1 MATKATANL
10 IMSDTLGN
18 AITKNLPNVN
28 PDLVPAYGESID
40 VESKQKII
48 NACQEL
54 CGLTTNTFSSVS
66 LTVVYDL

>member
-10 IMSDTLGN
+10 IMSDTNGN
-18 AITKNLPNVN
+18 AVTKNLPNVN
-28 PDLVPAYGESID
+28 PELVPAYGEAID
-40 VESKQKII
+40 ATNKQKII

-54 CGLTTNTFSSVS
+54 CGLTTNTFGSVS